1 MGSKM
6 KDYARIGVA
15 YYVVYDPLQQLGNR
29 LLRVHELRGT
39 NDTEL
44 VNDLDGTSRFRIDF
58 IERNL

>member
-1 MGSKM
+1 M